1 MVGYSTDPLHS
12 ATATLQQ
19 QQQPWGTAGR
29 SATNSRL
36 HSTRVIRR
44 SPDQQQQQHKNFHQQ
59 GFQQPPRFAQQRR
72 REQPDSRPVPSPGC
86 IKDQGNRDNM
96 SAASPGQT
104 AFGQQGAFQA
114 TMVGQTNVS
123 TTRPCWGE
131 TNGIMGNGSANGQS
145 FNGPPDG
152 GCLVAPPPGF
162 TPPQL
167 PLLNHSLYF
176 PYQLAYPPM
185 VVAPP
190 NQYCEVRPGDRSA
203 GDGLRTNENISNLFL
218 GQQMGDYRL
227 NSLEAA
233 GQTLAQW
240 KTDQERLAQQAASQ
254 EAAKQEAVRQEA
266 ARQEAA
272 RQEAVRQDASR
283 QEAAKQEAA
292 NQEAARQEAVAR
304 RRRQA
309 AAEQRYRVQADI
321 LSWLAANWAETAKQL
336 AESSLV
342 WPQKVVY
349 YQPSF

>member
-1 MVGYSTDPLHS
+1 
-12 ATATLQQ
+12 
-19 QQQPWGTAGR
+19 
-29 SATNSRL
+29 
-36 HSTRVIRR
+36 
-44 SPDQQQQQHKNFHQQ
+44 
-59 GFQQPPRFAQQRR
+59 
-72 REQPDSRPVPSPGC
+72 
-86 IKDQGNRDNM
+86 
-96 SAASPGQT
+96 
-104 AFGQQGAFQA
+104 
-114 TMVGQTNVS
+114 
-123 TTRPCWGE
+123 
-131 TNGIMGNGSANGQS
+131 
-145 FNGPPDG
+145 
-152 GCLVAPPPGF
+152 
-162 TPPQL
+162 
-167 PLLNHSLYF
+167 
-176 PYQLAYPPM
+176 
-185 VVAPP
+185 
-190 NQYCEVRPGDRSA
+190 
-203 GDGLRTNENISNLFL
+203 
-218 GQQMGDYRL
+218 MGDYRL

-272 RQEAVRQDASR
+272 R